1 MQQRNI
7 GGRKMTNDNKYIG
20 YIGTYTKGTSKGIYS
35 FQLEP
40 ESNTISEPTL
50 VAELVDPSYLTISK
64 DQKHLYSIY
73 KADGKGAV
81 ASFAINQQTGELSL
95 IGKSISPNDSYC
107 HLTIDNDVKSLVTAS
122 YGGGFVESFSILED
136 GSVSSVQS
144 TVRHEGKGP
153 NLDRQEKAHAHFAT
167 FTPDEKFIAVVDL
180 GIDQIITYRLENK
193 TLQKV
198 NSLAVTP
205 GSGPRHL
212 IFHPTQPFA
221 YVIAELR
228 PEVIVLAYDKESG
241 SFEILQ
247 TIRSVPEDFVANN
260 QGSAI
265 HISSDGHYVYAGN
278 RGHDSIAVFVVDER
292 TGKLS
297 LVQIIS
303 TEGHWPRD
311 FSLDPTENFLVASNE
326 ESGNLTLYKRDQQSG
341 ELTLLQAGIQ
351 VPYPIC
357 IKFLRM

>member
-1 MQQRNI
+1 
-7 GGRKMTNDNKYIG
+7 MTYHNKYIG

-35 FQLEP
+35 FQLDP
-40 ESNTISEPTL
+40 QSSTISEPTL
-50 VAELVDPSYLTISK
+50 VAELVDPGYLAISK

-81 ASFAINQQTGELSL
+81 ASFTINQHTGELSL
-95 IGKSISPNDSYC
+95 IGKSVSPNDSYC
-107 HLTIDNDVKSLVTAS
+107 HISIDNDAKSLVTTS
-122 YGGGFVESFSILED
+122 YGGGFVESFSILENE
-136 GSVSSVQS
+136 SVGPVQS
-144 TVRHEGKGP
+144 TVHHAGKGP
-153 NLDRQEKAHAHFAT
+153 NPDRQEKAHAHFAT
-167 FTPDEKFIAVVDL
+167 FSPDEKFIAVVDL
-180 GIDQIITYRLENK
+180 GIDQIITYRLENHR
-193 TLQKV
+193 LQKV
-198 NSLAVTP
+198 HNLQVTP

-212 IFHPTQPFA
+212 IFHPQQPFA

-228 PEVIVLAYDKESG
+228 PEVIVLQYHKDLG
-241 SFEILQ
+241 SFEMLQ

-265 HISSDGHYVYAGN
+265 HISSDGRYVYAGN
-278 RGHDSIAVFVVDER
+278 RGHDSIAVFAVDER

-326 ESGNLTLYKRDQQSG
+326 DSGNLTLYKRNQQSG
-341 ELTLLQAGIQ
+341 ELTLLQAGID

-357 IKFLRM
+357 IKFLQV